1 MRERNHLWGWTGH
14 GHGHPEMALRG
25 YDDDREATT
34 GPRDEELD
42 EADIGEPDYD
52 AEPNCEL
59 MGSGCRDD

>member
-1 MRERNHLWGWTGH
+1 
-14 GHGHPEMALRG
+14 MALNNPSIVRG
-25 YDDDREATT
+25 YDDDREATA

-59 MGSGCRDD
+59 MGGGRRDD